1 MKKWI
6 VGGLIA
12 SLCGLHFSC
21 SPKQEKHAETQKID
35 QPEINDLPAIILI
48 EENGTQFSTRTL
60 DGNVI
65 LILFGASCD
74 HCQREATQIH
84 ENLKEFESYTLYF
97 ISMDPFPILHQFAKD
112 YGINDQP
119 NIHFVRADGG
129 SVFHAL
135 GYMQTPTILIY
146 DHNRKLLKRFD
157 GETKVQEI
165 LKLL

>member
-1 MKKWI
+1 M
-6 VGGLIA
+6 VVGLIA

-21 SPKQEKHAETQKID
+21 APKQEKRTEIEKTE
-35 QPEINDLPAIILI
+35 QPGINDLPPIILI
-48 EENGTQFSTRTL
+48 EENGKQFSTRTL
-60 DGNVI
+60 PGNTI

-84 ENLKEFESYTLYF
+84 ENLKGFEGYTLYF
-97 ISMDPFPILHQFAKD
+97 ISMDPFPVIHQFAKD

-119 NIHFVRADGG
+119 NIHFVRADGS
-129 SVFHAL
+129 SVFHSL

-146 DHNRKLLKRFD
+146 AHDRKLVKRFD

-165 LKLL
+165 LKIL